1 MLWNP
6 VTKPSKRNKTTL
18 GMLWN
23 PVGWMKSMEFKGWKK
38 RRKKEAIIETP
49 LREKI
54 GVDSTFY
61 RTMDKKVSLVGWHS
75 GKKCC
80 DLWYLVKWWFPSLIC
95 VFVVVLSI
103 FAMSSSL
110 LAGDVRTSATQSI
123 QISINLYLF
132 LIISLWLCD

>member
-38 RRKKEAIIETP
+38 KKKERSDYWNP

-80 DLWYLVKWWFPSLIC
+80 DLWYMVKWWFPSLIC
-95 VFVVVLSI
+95 VFVVLCFCNVILI
-103 FAMSSSL
+103 
-110 LAGDVRTSATQSI
+110 AGDVRTSAAAVESI
-123 QISINLYLF
+123 QISINFYLI
-132 LIISLWLCD
+132 LISLRWCFCD

>member
-38 RRKKEAIIETP
+38 KKKERSDYWNP

-80 DLWYLVKWWFPSLIC
+80 DLWYMVKWWFPSLIC

-110 LAGDVRTSATQSI
+110 LAGDVRTSAAKSI
-123 QISINLYLF
+123 QISINFYLF